1 MLDFKGAGTKSSHEG
16 GNEQLEMML
25 DATTL
30 LQKYTPLSVGGKS
43 HGVVHQTGM
52 STYILDARLLNEPFQ
67 LCPNLFTTAPIIR
80 NSTIMEASLYFT
92 YFHGTYVELH
102 PFVVLLLI

>member
-43 HGVVHQTGM
+43 HGVVHQTEM
-52 STYILDARLLNEPFQ
+52 STYILDDRLL
-67 LCPNLFTTAPIIR
+67 R
-80 NSTIMEASLYFT
+80 NHFSYVPTSLPQP
-92 YFHGTYVELH
+92 HH
-102 PFVVLLLI
+102 P